1 MSRIPEIMSLKSVL
15 SGDLVQFIE
24 GIIQAFS
31 CLVAAEIIQK
41 DLGKFLV
48 IPIGFHVLSCA
59 IFGFYGKKLK
69 IEHGVRSKG
78 I

>member
-31 CLVAAEIIQK
+31 CLAEIIQK

-48 IPIGFHVLSCA
+48 IPIGFHVLSLV
-59 IFGFYGKKLK
+59 LK
-69 IEHGVRSKG
+69 CILL
-78 I
+78 